1 MAKASVGTARLEPTG
16 FRSPRSRRGRHVRKE
31 GQRKRGTTRRSPRR
45 SVHSEGISYK
55 PLSGEIGMCLRVGR
69 MGPQVRIE
77 RDRTTRSGA
86 KAPGV
91 ERQWAARTE
100 VLQRATFPGTERGS
114 DEGSGEHEGQWQ
126 TVRREEASNGK
137 ALSDLP
143 AWKPYWGKPTV
154 RNFREGH
161 GNVGIIRS
169 PLRAFALPD
178 QSYRLPT
185 CARDSGRM
193 RKQRGLPVE
202 ATFHSATQPS
212 CAAIIDVFLEILDV
226 YSVRSAERINHEDE
240 TPNPRALFSSSFP
253 PCCSEERR

>member
-1 MAKASVGTARLEPTG
+1 MAKAYVGTARLEPTG
-16 FRSPRSRRGRHVRKE
+16 YRSPRSRRGRHVRKE

-143 AWKPYWGKPTV
+143 ALKPYWGKPAV

-178 QSYRLPT
+178 QSLRVIAFGWALHYLNVFTRLTADPNYRLPP
-185 CARDSGRM
+185 M
-193 RKQRGLPVE
+193 LP
-202 ATFHSATQPS
+202 P
-212 CAAIIDVFLEILDV
+212 
-226 YSVRSAERINHEDE
+226 
-240 TPNPRALFSSSFP
+240 TPCGPACPRARTP
-253 PCCSEERR
+253 SESQ